1 MFNVG
6 CDETIDLGYGRSK
19 AEVEQRGAGRVYLD
33 FLLKIYDEV
42 KRRGHTM
49 QFWGDIIIKYPEL
62 IGELPKDSI
71 ALEWGYEADHPFDA
85 NGHQFA
91 ASGVPFYVCPGTATW
106 NSIAGRTDN
115 AKGNLLNAA
124 ENGLKH
130 GAIGYLNTDWGD
142 NGHWQ
147 FLPVSYLGF
156 AYGAAL
162 SWCAE
167 ANRNLDLVA
176 ALNQFAFRDR
186 AGVMGQVAYDMGN
199 LYQSLRYFHNSSAL
213 VVMLYQAHRAGD
225 RALEAI
231 RELKDV
237 GPESFERAM
246 QAIADAMAPIRKA
259 RMERAD
265 ADLILDEYECAADLL
280 HHACGLGMLA
290 WEEDPRVARGLKR
303 KLRTDLKRILKEYER
318 LWLARNREG
327 GLKDSAARLEAIA
340 KLYA

>member
-1 MFNVG
+1 
-6 CDETIDLGYGRSK
+6 
-19 AEVEQRGAGRVYLD
+19 
-33 FLLKIYDEV
+33 
-42 KRRGHTM
+42 
-49 QFWGDIIIKYPEL
+49 
-62 IGELPKDSI
+62 
-71 ALEWGYEADHPFDA
+71 
-85 NGHQFA
+85 
-91 ASGVPFYVCPGTATW
+91 
-106 NSIAGRTDN
+106 
-115 AKGNLLNAA
+115 
-124 ENGLKH
+124 
-130 GAIGYLNTDWGD
+130 
-142 NGHWQ
+142 
-147 FLPVSYLGF
+147 
-156 AYGAAL
+156 
-162 SWCAE
+162 
-167 ANRNLDLVA
+167 VA

-259 RMERAD
+259 RIERAD

-327 GLKDSAARLEAIA
+327 GLKDSAARLAAIA